1 MFVRSSKKSNLIKS
15 SLCCCESDG
24 GRELTLST
32 KTNLFESEIFHP
44 SQRSGMFSDHSEL
57 AASPVETILAEVDIL
72 EMESKIFGSV
82 MEYWHRLC
90 TEQTLV
96 RTSVSLQTL
105 HVFILFI
112 FKPPIKFEQA
122 YCWLLVMKM

>member
-1 MFVRSSKKSNLIKS
+1 
-15 SLCCCESDG
+15 
-24 GRELTLST
+24 
-32 KTNLFESEIFHP
+32 
-44 SQRSGMFSDHSEL
+44 MFSDHSEL

-96 RTSVSLQTL
+96 RTSVSPQTACFHSVYL
-105 HVFILFI
+105 
-112 FKPPIKFEQA
+112 
-122 YCWLLVMKM
+122 